1 MVFKRSLLVWLAIL
15 AAESAHGV
23 ARTLLL
29 EPRLGDFRA
38 RQVAV
43 FTGSLLILAIV
54 TLLIR
59 WLRPESVRQALGVGA
74 LWVALTVAFEILLG
88 RSLGFSWD
96 RLASDYNLLEGGL
109 LPLGMLV
116 LMLSPLMAAKIRGV
130 NLAAERPLGP
140 PASRRPSGTPYRVLS
155 SRTVSY

>member
-1 MVFKRSLLVWLAIL
+1 MVFKRSLVVWLLIVL
-15 AAESAHGV
+15 AESVHGA
-23 ARTLLL
+23 ARNLFLA
-29 EPRLGDFRA
+29 PRLGDFQA

-74 LWVALTVAFEILLG
+74 LWVGLTVAFEILLG
-88 RSLGFSWD
+88 RALGFSWE

-109 LPLGMLV
+109 MPLGLLV
-116 LMLSPLMAAKIRGV
+116 LMLSPLIAAKLQGV
-130 NLAAERPLGP
+130 PIGRPRRLLR
-140 PASRRPSGTPYRVLS
+140 PASAGS
-155 SRTVSY
+155 SN